1 MFDIRFPSELIM
13 WLMFGLLSLG
23 AGIYFTYEYKKR
35 NHKIGC
41 LMGVLAILGGILML
55 TGFLGYVFLV

>member
-1 MFDIRFPSELIM
+1 M